1 MEEGRPH
8 GALLL
13 SWAPMIWIKWLL
25 SVLGGVGVFLFGMRT
40 LSDAIRRAS
49 ATSFREFLSSITQS
63 TWVGT
68 MTGLFVT
75 SLLQSS
81 SAVTVTVVSLV
92 NAGLLT
98 IRESIG
104 VLFGANI
111 GTTITVWLI
120 VLSLGGFSLSDL
132 ALPIA
137 GLAVPLLLMER
148 RLPRQAAN
156 MMIGFALLFIGLNLL
171 KGQMESVGAREL
183 FTSIFPE
190 GGGLGSN
197 VLFMLIGATLTA
209 LIQSSSAATALTL
222 AAMVSGL
229 IGLESALAM
238 VLGENIG
245 TTLTANLAAVV
256 GNRTAKRVARIHF
269 LINLFGALWMIWLIP
284 VMAEV
289 LSNLCAAAESQE
301 VRNGYVL
308 ALFHTTF
315 NVLNALL
322 MGLFVESLVKLSK
335 KLVWAEDLEGEA
347 AMSAIPGRIVD
358 ARLSLEEVLNDYR
371 RSASLLRRMTH
382 GVEELLGLLE
392 PGERADV
399 LNNLVK
405 WEERTDR
412 IEQTVSMQL
421 SGIAQQELSPE
432 LSARLAALSAVNPD
446 FERVGDTLLSM
457 AWQMDAKAREGVYFM
472 PKQRTNLLQMIE
484 LLREAIKVM
493 DVQLKS
499 SDVDLDAVAEVEG
512 KINALQAKL
521 REKHV
526 RDVEKGKS
534 PAMSG
539 ILYNDLLSS
548 LEECGDRIA
557 HVSSELSGAQERA

>member
-1 MEEGRPH
+1 
-8 GALLL
+8 
-13 SWAPMIWIKWLL
+13 MIWIKWLL
-25 SVLGGVGVFLFGMRT
+25 SVLGGLGVFLFGMRT

-63 TWVGT
+63 TWVGA
-68 MTGLFVT
+68 MTGVFVT

-81 SAVTVTVVSLV
+81 SAVTVTLVSLV

-137 GLAVPLLLMER
+137 GLAVPLLLMDR

-171 KGQMESVGAREL
+171 KVQMESVGAREL

-269 LINLFGALWMIWLIP
+269 LINVFGALWMIWLIP
-284 VMAEV
+284 IMADA
-289 LSNLCAAAESQE
+289 LSNLFGTADTEE

-308 ALFHTTF
+308 AMFHTTF
-315 NVLNALL
+315 NVLNGLL
-322 MGLFVESLVKLSK
+322 MGLFTETLVKLSK
-335 KLVWAEDLEGEA
+335 TLVWSEDLESEA
-347 AMSAIPGRIVD
+347 TLTTAIPGQIVD
-358 ARLSLEEVLNDYR
+358 ARLSLEEVLNDFR

-382 GVEELLGLLE
+382 GVEELFGLLE
-392 PGERADV
+392 PGDRADV
-399 LNNLVK
+399 LHNLIK

-412 IEQTVSMQL
+412 IEQTVSIHL
-421 SGIAQQELSPE
+421 AGIAQQELSPE
-432 LSARLAALSAVNPD
+432 LSSRLAALSAINPD

-472 PKQRTNLLQMIE
+472 PKQRTNLLLMIE

-493 DVQLKS
+493 DVQLTS
-499 SDVDLDAVAEVEG
+499 SDVDLEAVAEVEG
-512 KINALQAKL
+512 KINALQVKL
-521 REKHV
+521 RERHIQ
-526 RDVEKGKS
+526 DVEKGKY

-557 HVSSELSGAQERA
+557 HVSSELSGAEERV

>member
-1 MEEGRPH
+1 
-8 GALLL
+8 
-13 SWAPMIWIKWLL
+13 MIWIKWLL
-25 SVLGGVGVFLFGMRT
+25 SVLGGLGVFLFGMRT

-63 TWVGT
+63 TWVGA
-68 MTGLFVT
+68 MTGVFVT

-81 SAVTVTVVSLV
+81 SAVTVTLVSLV

-171 KGQMESVGAREL
+171 KVQMESVGAREL

-269 LINLFGALWMIWLIP
+269 LINVFGALWMIWLIP
-284 VMAEV
+284 IMADA
-289 LSNLCAAAESQE
+289 LSSLFGTADTEE

-308 ALFHTTF
+308 AMFHTTF
-315 NVLNALL
+315 NVLNGLL
-322 MGLFVESLVKLSK
+322 MGLFTETLVKLSK
-335 KLVWAEDLEGEA
+335 TLVWSEDLESEA
-347 AMSAIPGRIVD
+347 TLTTAIPGQIVD
-358 ARLSLEEVLNDYR
+358 ARLSLEEVLNDFR

-382 GVEELLGLLE
+382 GVEELFGLLE
-392 PGERADV
+392 PGDRADV
-399 LNNLVK
+399 LHNLIK

-412 IEQTVSMQL
+412 IEQTVSIHL
-421 SGIAQQELSPE
+421 AGIAQQELSPE
-432 LSARLAALSAVNPD
+432 LSSRLAALSAINPD

-472 PKQRTNLLQMIE
+472 PKQRTNLLLMIE

-493 DVQLKS
+493 DVQLTS
-499 SDVDLDAVAEVEG
+499 SDVDLEAVAEVEG
-512 KINALQAKL
+512 KINALQVKL
-521 REKHV
+521 RERHIQ
-526 RDVEKGKS
+526 DVEKGKY

-557 HVSSELSGAQERA
+557 HVSSELSGAEERV

>member
-1 MEEGRPH
+1 
-8 GALLL
+8 
-13 SWAPMIWIKWLL
+13 MIWIKWLL
-25 SVLGGVGVFLFGMRT
+25 SVLGGLGVFLFGMRT

-63 TWVGT
+63 TWVGA
-68 MTGLFVT
+68 MTGVFVT

-81 SAVTVTVVSLV
+81 SAVTVTLVSLV

-137 GLAVPLLLMER
+137 GLAVPLLLMDR

-171 KGQMESVGAREL
+171 KVQMESVGAREL

-269 LINLFGALWMIWLIP
+269 LINVFGALWMIWLIP
-284 VMAEV
+284 IMADA
-289 LSNLCAAAESQE
+289 LSSLFGTADTEE

-308 ALFHTTF
+308 AMFHTTF
-315 NVLNALL
+315 NVLNGLL
-322 MGLFVESLVKLSK
+322 MGLFTETLVKLSK
-335 KLVWAEDLEGEA
+335 TLVWSEDLESEA
-347 AMSAIPGRIVD
+347 TLTTAIPGQIVD
-358 ARLSLEEVLNDYR
+358 ARLSLEEVLNDFR

-382 GVEELLGLLE
+382 GVEELFGLLE
-392 PGERADV
+392 PGDRADV
-399 LNNLVK
+399 LHNLIK

-412 IEQTVSMQL
+412 IEQTVSIHL
-421 SGIAQQELSPE
+421 AGIAQQELSPE
-432 LSARLAALSAVNPD
+432 LSSRLAALSAINPD

-472 PKQRTNLLQMIE
+472 PKQRTNLLLMIE

-493 DVQLKS
+493 DVQLTS
-499 SDVDLDAVAEVEG
+499 SDVDLEAVAEVEG
-512 KINALQAKL
+512 KINALQVKL
-521 REKHV
+521 RERHIQ
-526 RDVEKGKS
+526 DVEKGKY

-557 HVSSELSGAQERA
+557 HVGSELSGAEERV

>member
-1 MEEGRPH
+1 
-8 GALLL
+8 
-13 SWAPMIWIKWLL
+13 MIWIKWLL
-25 SVLGGVGVFLFGMRT
+25 SVLGGLGVFLFGMRT
-40 LSDAIRRAS
+40 MSDAIRRVS

-68 MTGLFVT
+68 MTGVFVT

-81 SAVTVTVVSLV
+81 SAVTVTLVSLV

-111 GTTITVWLI
+111 GTTITAWLI
-120 VLSLGGFSLSDL
+120 VLSLGGFSLGDL

-171 KGQMESVGAREL
+171 KGQMESVGAREM

-269 LINLFGALWMIWLIP
+269 LINAMGACWMIWLIP
-284 VMAEV
+284 FMAETLTSV
-289 LSNLCAAAESQE
+289 FASSETE
-301 VRNGYVL
+301 GVRNGYAL
-308 ALFHTTF
+308 AMFHTTF
-315 NVLNALL
+315 NVLNGLL
-322 MGLFVESLVKLSK
+322 MGLFIEPLVKLSK
-335 KLVWAEDLEGEA
+335 KLVWSEDLEGEA
-347 AMSAIPGRIVD
+347 DLAAAIPGRIED
-358 ARLSLEEVLNDYR
+358 PRLSLEEVQNDFR
-371 RSASLLRRMTH
+371 RSATLLRRMTQ

-392 PGERADV
+392 PADRADL

-405 WEERTDR
+405 WEKRTDR
-412 IEQTVSMQL
+412 IEQTVAIKL
-421 SGIAQQELSPE
+421 AGIAQQELSPE
-432 LSARLAALSAVNPD
+432 LSGRLAALSSINPD
-446 FERVGDTLLSM
+446 FERVADSLLSM
-457 AWQMDAKAREGVYFM
+457 AWQMDAKAREGIYFM
-472 PKQRTNLLQMIE
+472 PKQRTNVLQMLE

-493 DVQLKS
+493 DTQMKS
-499 SDVDLDAVAEVEG
+499 TEVDLDEVAEVEG

-526 RDVEKGKS
+526 RDVEKGKY
-534 PAMSG
+534 PASSG
-539 ILYNDLLSS
+539 ILYGELLSS

-557 HVSSELSGAQERA
+557 HVSASLSGAQERLQA

>member
-1 MEEGRPH
+1 
-8 GALLL
+8 
-13 SWAPMIWIKWLL
+13 MIWIKWLL

-81 SAVTVTVVSLV
+81 SAVTVTLVSLV
-92 NAGLLT
+92 NARLLT

-289 LSNLCAAAESQE
+289 LSNLFAAAESQE

-315 NVLNALL
+315 NVLNAML

-335 KLVWAEDLEGEA
+335 NLVWAEDLEGGA

-392 PGERADV
+392 PGDRADV

-421 SGIAQQELSPE
+421 SDIAQQELSPE

-499 SDVDLDAVAEVEG
+499 SDVDLDAVGEVEG
-512 KINALQAKL
+512 KINALQARL

-526 RDVEKGKS
+526 RDVEKGKY

>member
-1 MEEGRPH
+1 
-8 GALLL
+8 
-13 SWAPMIWIKWLL
+13 MIWIKWLL

-81 SAVTVTVVSLV
+81 SAVTVTLVSLV

-289 LSNLCAAAESQE
+289 LSNLFAAAESQE

-335 KLVWAEDLEGEA
+335 KLVWAEDLEGAA

-392 PGERADV
+392 PGDRADV

-499 SDVDLDAVAEVEG
+499 SDVDLDAVVEVEG

-526 RDVEKGKS
+526 RDVEKGKY

-557 HVSSELSGAQERA
+557 HVSSELSGAKERA

>member
-1 MEEGRPH
+1 
-8 GALLL
+8 
-13 SWAPMIWIKWLL
+13 MIWIKWLL

-81 SAVTVTVVSLV
+81 SAVTVTLVSLV
-92 NAGLLT
+92 NARLLT

-289 LSNLCAAAESQE
+289 LSNLFAAAESQE

-315 NVLNALL
+315 NVLNAML

-335 KLVWAEDLEGEA
+335 NLVWAEDLEGEA

-392 PGERADV
+392 PGDRADV

-421 SGIAQQELSPE
+421 SDIAQQELSPE

-499 SDVDLDAVAEVEG
+499 SDVDLDAVVEVEG

-526 RDVEKGKS
+526 RDVEKGKY

-557 HVSSELSGAQERA
+557 HVSSELSGAKERA

>member
-1 MEEGRPH
+1 
-8 GALLL
+8 
-13 SWAPMIWIKWLL
+13 MIWIKWLL

-40 LSDAIRRAS
+40 MSDAIRRVS

-81 SAVTVTVVSLV
+81 SAVTVTLVSLV

-111 GTTITVWLI
+111 GTTITAWLI
-120 VLSLGGFSLSDL
+120 VLSLGGFSLGDL

-148 RLPRQAAN
+148 RLPRQVAN

-171 KGQMESVGAREL
+171 KGQMESVGAREM

-269 LINLFGALWMIWLIP
+269 LINAMGACWMIWLIP
-284 VMAEV
+284 FMAETLTNV
-289 LSNLCAAAESQE
+289 FASSETE
-301 VRNGYVL
+301 GVRNGYAL
-308 ALFHTTF
+308 AMFHTTF
-315 NVLNALL
+315 NVLNGLL
-322 MGLFVESLVKLSK
+322 MGLFIEPLVKLSK
-335 KLVWAEDLEGEA
+335 KLVWSEDLEGEA
-347 AMSAIPGRIVD
+347 DLATAIPGRIVD
-358 ARLSLEEVLNDYR
+358 PRLSLEEVQNDFR
-371 RSASLLRRMTH
+371 RSATLLRRMTQ

-392 PGERADV
+392 PADRADL

-412 IEQTVSMQL
+412 IEQSVAIKLT
-421 SGIAQQELSPE
+421 GIAQQELSPE
-432 LSARLAALSAVNPD
+432 LSGRLAALSSINPD
-446 FERVGDTLLSM
+446 FERVADTLLSM
-457 AWQMDAKAREGVYFM
+457 AWQMDAKAREGIYFM
-472 PKQRTNLLQMIE
+472 PKQRTNVLQMLE

-493 DVQLKS
+493 DTQMKS
-499 SDVDLDAVAEVEG
+499 TEVDLDEVAEVEG

-526 RDVEKGKS
+526 RDVEKGKY
-534 PAMSG
+534 PASSG
-539 ILYNDLLSS
+539 ILYGELLSS

-557 HVSSELSGAQERA
+557 HVSASLSGAQERLQA

>member
-1 MEEGRPH
+1 
-8 GALLL
+8 
-13 SWAPMIWIKWLL
+13 MIWIKWLL

-40 LSDAIRRAS
+40 MSDAIRRVS

-81 SAVTVTVVSLV
+81 SAVTVTLVSLV

-111 GTTITVWLI
+111 GTTITAWLI
-120 VLSLGGFSLSDL
+120 VLSLGGFSLGDL

-148 RLPRQAAN
+148 RLPRQVAN

-171 KGQMESVGAREL
+171 KGQMESVGAREM

-269 LINLFGALWMIWLIP
+269 LINAMGACWMIWLIP
-284 VMAEV
+284 FMAETLTSV
-289 LSNLCAAAESQE
+289 FASSETE
-301 VRNGYVL
+301 GVRNGYAL
-308 ALFHTTF
+308 AMFHTTF
-315 NVLNALL
+315 NVLNGLL
-322 MGLFVESLVKLSK
+322 MGLFIEPLVKLSK
-335 KLVWAEDLEGEA
+335 KLVWSEDLEGEA
-347 AMSAIPGRIVD
+347 DLATAIPGRIED
-358 ARLSLEEVLNDYR
+358 PRLSLEEVQNDFR
-371 RSASLLRRMTH
+371 RSAALLRRMTQ

-392 PGERADV
+392 PADRADL

-412 IEQTVSMQL
+412 IEQSVAIKLT
-421 SGIAQQELSPE
+421 GIAQQELSPE
-432 LSARLAALSAVNPD
+432 LSGRLAALSSINPD
-446 FERVGDTLLSM
+446 FERVADTLLSM
-457 AWQMDAKAREGVYFM
+457 AWQMDAKAREGIYFM
-472 PKQRTNLLQMIE
+472 PKQRTNVLQMLE

-493 DVQLKS
+493 DTQMKS
-499 SDVDLDAVAEVEG
+499 TEVDLDEVAEVEG

-526 RDVEKGKS
+526 RDVEKGRY
-534 PAMSG
+534 PASSG
-539 ILYNDLLSS
+539 ILYGELLSS

-557 HVSSELSGAQERA
+557 HVSASLSGAQERLQA

>member
-1 MEEGRPH
+1 
-8 GALLL
+8 
-13 SWAPMIWIKWLL
+13 MIWIKWLL
-25 SVLGGVGVFLFGMRT
+25 SVLGGLGVFLFGMRT

-68 MTGLFVT
+68 MTGMFVT

-81 SAVTVTVVSLV
+81 SAVTVTLVSLV

-98 IRESIG
+98 LRESVG

-238 VLGENIG
+238 VLGK
-245 TTLTANLAAVV
+245 TL
-256 GNRTAKRVARIHF
+256 AR
-269 LINLFGALWMIWLIP
+269 
-284 VMAEV
+284 
-289 LSNLCAAAESQE
+289 
-301 VRNGYVL
+301 R
-308 ALFHTTF
+308 
-315 NVLNALL
+315 
-322 MGLFVESLVKLSK
+322 
-335 KLVWAEDLEGEA
+335 
-347 AMSAIPGRIVD
+347 
-358 ARLSLEEVLNDYR
+358 
-371 RSASLLRRMTH
+371 
-382 GVEELLGLLE
+382 
-392 PGERADV
+392 
-399 LNNLVK
+399 
-405 WEERTDR
+405 
-412 IEQTVSMQL
+412 
-421 SGIAQQELSPE
+421 
-432 LSARLAALSAVNPD
+432 
-446 FERVGDTLLSM
+446 
-457 AWQMDAKAREGVYFM
+457 
-472 PKQRTNLLQMIE
+472 
-484 LLREAIKVM
+484 
-493 DVQLKS
+493 
-499 SDVDLDAVAEVEG
+499 
-512 KINALQAKL
+512 
-521 REKHV
+521 
-526 RDVEKGKS
+526 
-534 PAMSG
+534 
-539 ILYNDLLSS
+539 
-548 LEECGDRIA
+548 
-557 HVSSELSGAQERA
+557 

>member
-1 MEEGRPH
+1 
-8 GALLL
+8 
-13 SWAPMIWIKWLL
+13 MIWIKWLL
-25 SVLGGVGVFLFGMRT
+25 SVLGGLGVFLFGMRT
-40 LSDAIRRAS
+40 MSDAIRRVS

-68 MTGLFVT
+68 MTGVFVT

-81 SAVTVTVVSLV
+81 SAVTVTLVSLV

-111 GTTITVWLI
+111 GTTITAWLI
-120 VLSLGGFSLSDL
+120 VLSLGGFSLGDL

-148 RLPRQAAN
+148 RLPRQVAN

-171 KGQMESVGAREL
+171 KGQMESVGAREM
-183 FTSIFPE
+183 FTGIFPE

-269 LINLFGALWMIWLIP
+269 LINAMGACWMIWLIP
-284 VMAEV
+284 FMAETLTSV
-289 LSNLCAAAESQE
+289 FASSETE
-301 VRNGYVL
+301 GVRNGYAL
-308 ALFHTTF
+308 AMFHTTF
-315 NVLNALL
+315 NVLNGLL
-322 MGLFVESLVKLSK
+322 MGLFIEPLVKLSK
-335 KLVWAEDLEGEA
+335 KLVWSEDLEGEA
-347 AMSAIPGRIVD
+347 DLATVIPGRIED
-358 ARLSLEEVLNDYR
+358 PRLNLEEVQNDFR
-371 RSASLLRRMTH
+371 RSATLLRRMTQ

-392 PGERADV
+392 PADRADL

-405 WEERTDR
+405 WENRTDR
-412 IEQTVSMQL
+412 IEQSVAIKL
-421 SGIAQQELSPE
+421 AGIAQQELSPE
-432 LSARLAALSAVNPD
+432 LSGRLAAFSSINPD
-446 FERVGDTLLSM
+446 FERVADTLLSM
-457 AWQMDAKAREGVYFM
+457 AWQMDAKAREGIYFM
-472 PKQRTNLLQMIE
+472 PKQRTNVLQMLE

-493 DVQLKS
+493 DTQMKS
-499 SDVDLDAVAEVEG
+499 TEVDLDEVAEVEG

-526 RDVEKGKS
+526 RDVEKGKY
-534 PAMSG
+534 PASSG
-539 ILYNDLLSS
+539 ILYGELLSS

-557 HVSSELSGAQERA
+557 HVSASLSGAQERLQA

>member
-1 MEEGRPH
+1 
-8 GALLL
+8 
-13 SWAPMIWIKWLL
+13 MIWIKWLL

-81 SAVTVTVVSLV
+81 SAVTVTLVSLV

-289 LSNLCAAAESQE
+289 LSNLFAAAESQE

-308 ALFHTTF
+308 AMFHTTF

-335 KLVWAEDLEGEA
+335 KLVWAEDLEGKA

-392 PGERADV
+392 PGDRADV

-499 SDVDLDAVAEVEG
+499 SDVDLNAVAEVEG

-526 RDVEKGKS
+526 RDVEKGKY

>member
-1 MEEGRPH
+1 
-8 GALLL
+8 
-13 SWAPMIWIKWLL
+13 MIWVKWLL

-68 MTGLFVT
+68 MTGVFVT

-81 SAVTVTVVSLV
+81 SAVTVTLVSLV

-98 IRESIG
+98 VRESIG

-156 MMIGFALLFIGLNLL
+156 MMVGFALMFIGLNLL
-171 KGQMESVGAREL
+171 KVQMESVGAKEL
-183 FTSIFPE
+183 FTAIFPD

-197 VLFMLIGATLTA
+197 AMFMLIGAALTA

-269 LINLFGALWMIWLIP
+269 LINVFGVMWMIWLIP
-284 VMAEV
+284 VMADA
-289 LSNLCAAAESQE
+289 LTSLFAAAETE
-301 VRNGYVL
+301 DVRNGYVL
-308 ALFHTTF
+308 AMFHTTF

-322 MGLFVESLVKLSK
+322 MGLFVETLVKLSTR
-335 KLVWAEDLEGEA
+335 LVWTEDLEGEA
-347 AMSAIPGRIVD
+347 ALTQAFPGQIVD
-358 ARLSLEEVLNDYR
+358 ARLGLEEVLNDYR
-371 RSASLLRRMTH
+371 RSASLLRRMTL
-382 GVEELLGLLE
+382 GVEELFGLLE
-392 PGERADV
+392 PADRADV
-399 LNNLVK
+399 IHNLVK

-412 IEQTVSMQL
+412 IEQAVSAQL

-432 LSARLAALSAVNPD
+432 LSARLSAFSAINSD
-446 FERVGDTLLSM
+446 FERVGDALLSM

-512 KINALQAKL
+512 RINALQAKL

-526 RDVEKGKS
+526 RDVEKGKY

-539 ILYNDLLSS
+539 VLYNDLLSS
-548 LEECGDRIA
+548 LEECGYRIA
-557 HVSSELSGAQERA
+557 HVSAELSGAQQRN

>member
-1 MEEGRPH
+1 
-8 GALLL
+8 
-13 SWAPMIWIKWLL
+13 MIWIKWLL
-25 SVLGGVGVFLFGMRT
+25 SVLGGLGVFLFGMRT
-40 LSDAIRRAS
+40 MSDAIRRVS

-68 MTGLFVT
+68 MTGVFVT

-81 SAVTVTVVSLV
+81 SAVTVTLVSLV

-111 GTTITVWLI
+111 GTTITAWLI
-120 VLSLGGFSLSDL
+120 VLSLGGFSLGDL

-148 RLPRQAAN
+148 RLPRQVAN

-171 KGQMESVGAREL
+171 KGQMESVGAREM
-183 FTSIFPE
+183 FTGIFPE

-269 LINLFGALWMIWLIP
+269 LINAMGACWMIWLIP
-284 VMAEV
+284 FMAETLTSV
-289 LSNLCAAAESQE
+289 FASSETE
-301 VRNGYVL
+301 GVRNGYAL
-308 ALFHTTF
+308 AMFHTTF
-315 NVLNALL
+315 NVLNGLL
-322 MGLFVESLVKLSK
+322 MGLFIESLVKLSK
-335 KLVWAEDLEGEA
+335 KLVWSEDLEGEA
-347 AMSAIPGRIVD
+347 DLATVIPGRIED
-358 ARLSLEEVLNDYR
+358 PRLNLEEVQNDFR
-371 RSASLLRRMTH
+371 RSATLLRRMTQ

-392 PGERADV
+392 PADRADL

-405 WEERTDR
+405 WEKRTDR
-412 IEQTVSMQL
+412 IEQSVAIKL
-421 SGIAQQELSPE
+421 AGIAQQELSPE
-432 LSARLAALSAVNPD
+432 LSGRLAALSSINPD
-446 FERVGDTLLSM
+446 FERVADSLLSM
-457 AWQMDAKAREGVYFM
+457 AWQMDAKAREGIYFM
-472 PKQRTNLLQMIE
+472 PKQRTNVLQMLE

-493 DVQLKS
+493 DTQMKS
-499 SDVDLDAVAEVEG
+499 TEVDLDEVAEVEG

-526 RDVEKGKS
+526 RDVEKGKY
-534 PAMSG
+534 PASSG
-539 ILYNDLLSS
+539 ILYGELLSS

-557 HVSSELSGAQERA
+557 HVSASLSGAQERLQA

>member
-1 MEEGRPH
+1 
-8 GALLL
+8 
-13 SWAPMIWIKWLL
+13 MIWIKWLL
-25 SVLGGVGVFLFGMRT
+25 SVLGGLGVFLFGMRT
-40 LSDAIRRAS
+40 MSDAIRRVS

-68 MTGLFVT
+68 MTGVFVT

-81 SAVTVTVVSLV
+81 SAVTVTLVSLV

-111 GTTITVWLI
+111 GTTITAWLI
-120 VLSLGGFSLSDL
+120 VLSLGGFSLGDL

-148 RLPRQAAN
+148 RLPRQVAN

-171 KGQMESVGAREL
+171 KGQMESVGAREM
-183 FTSIFPE
+183 FTGIFPE

-269 LINLFGALWMIWLIP
+269 LINAMGACWMIWLIP
-284 VMAEV
+284 FMAETLTSV
-289 LSNLCAAAESQE
+289 FASSETE
-301 VRNGYVL
+301 GVRNGYAL
-308 ALFHTTF
+308 AMFHTTF
-315 NVLNALL
+315 NVLNGLL
-322 MGLFVESLVKLSK
+322 MGLFIEPLVKLSK
-335 KLVWAEDLEGEA
+335 KLVWSEDLEGEA
-347 AMSAIPGRIVD
+347 DLATVIPGRIED
-358 ARLSLEEVLNDYR
+358 PRLNLEEVQNDFR
-371 RSASLLRRMTH
+371 RSATLLRRMTQ

-392 PGERADV
+392 PADRADL

-412 IEQTVSMQL
+412 IEQSVAIKL
-421 SGIAQQELSPE
+421 AGIAQQELSPE
-432 LSARLAALSAVNPD
+432 LSGRLAAFSSINPD
-446 FERVGDTLLSM
+446 FERVADTLLSM
-457 AWQMDAKAREGVYFM
+457 AWQMDAKAREGIYFM
-472 PKQRTNLLQMIE
+472 PKQRTNVLQMLE

-493 DVQLKS
+493 DTQMKS
-499 SDVDLDAVAEVEG
+499 TEVDLDEVAEVED

-526 RDVEKGKS
+526 RDVEKGKY
-534 PAMSG
+534 PASSG
-539 ILYNDLLSS
+539 ILYGELLSS

-557 HVSSELSGAQERA
+557 HVSASLSGAQERLQA

>member
-1 MEEGRPH
+1 
-8 GALLL
+8 
-13 SWAPMIWIKWLL
+13 MIWIKWLL

-81 SAVTVTVVSLV
+81 SAVTVTLVSLV

-289 LSNLCAAAESQE
+289 MSNLFAAAESQE

-308 ALFHTTF
+308 AMFHTTF

-335 KLVWAEDLEGEA
+335 KLVWTEDLEGET
-347 AMSAIPGRIVD
+347 AMAAIPGRIVD

-371 RSASLLRRMTH
+371 RSAALLRRMTH
-382 GVEELLGLLE
+382 GIEELFGLLE
-392 PGERADV
+392 PGDRADV

-421 SGIAQQELSPE
+421 SGIAQQELSPD

-499 SDVDLDAVAEVEG
+499 SDVDLEAVAEVEG

-521 REKHV
+521 REKHI
-526 RDVEKGKS
+526 RDVEKGKY

-557 HVSSELSGAQERA
+557 HVSSELSGAQGRA

>member
-1 MEEGRPH
+1 
-8 GALLL
+8 
-13 SWAPMIWIKWLL
+13 MIWIKWLL
-25 SVLGGVGVFLFGMRT
+25 SVLGGLGVFLFGMRT

-63 TWVGT
+63 TWVGA
-68 MTGLFVT
+68 MTGVFVT

-81 SAVTVTVVSLV
+81 SAVTVTLVSLV

-137 GLAVPLLLMER
+137 GLAVPLLLMDR

-171 KGQMESVGAREL
+171 KVQMESVGAREL

-269 LINLFGALWMIWLIP
+269 LINVFGALWMIWLIP
-284 VMAEV
+284 ILADA
-289 LSNLCAAAESQE
+289 LSSLFGTADTEE

-308 ALFHTTF
+308 AMFHTTF
-315 NVLNALL
+315 NVLNGLL
-322 MGLFVESLVKLSK
+322 MGLFTETLVKLSK
-335 KLVWAEDLEGEA
+335 TLVWSEDLESEA
-347 AMSAIPGRIVD
+347 TLTTAIPGQIVD
-358 ARLSLEEVLNDYR
+358 ARLSLEEVLNDFR

-382 GVEELLGLLE
+382 GVEELFGLLE
-392 PGERADV
+392 PGDRADV
-399 LNNLVK
+399 LHNLIK

-412 IEQTVSMQL
+412 IEQTVSIHL
-421 SGIAQQELSPE
+421 AGIAQQELSPE
-432 LSARLAALSAVNPD
+432 LSSRLAALSAINPD

-472 PKQRTNLLQMIE
+472 PKQRTNLLLMIE

-493 DVQLKS
+493 DVQLTS
-499 SDVDLDAVAEVEG
+499 SDVDLEAVAEVEG
-512 KINALQAKL
+512 KINALQVKL
-521 REKHV
+521 RERHIQ
-526 RDVEKGKS
+526 DVEKGKY

-557 HVSSELSGAQERA
+557 HVSSELSGAEERV

>member
-1 MEEGRPH
+1 
-8 GALLL
+8 
-13 SWAPMIWIKWLL
+13 MIWIKWLL

-40 LSDAIRRAS
+40 MSDAIRRVS

-68 MTGLFVT
+68 MTGVFVT

-81 SAVTVTVVSLV
+81 SAVTVTLVSLV

-111 GTTITVWLI
+111 GTTITAWLI
-120 VLSLGGFSLSDL
+120 VLSLGGFSLGDL

-148 RLPRQAAN
+148 RLPRQVAN

-171 KGQMESVGAREL
+171 KGQMESVGAREM
-183 FTSIFPE
+183 FTGIFPE

-269 LINLFGALWMIWLIP
+269 LINAMGACWMIWLIP
-284 VMAEV
+284 FMAETLTSV
-289 LSNLCAAAESQE
+289 FASSETE
-301 VRNGYVL
+301 GVRNGYAL
-308 ALFHTTF
+308 AMFHTTF
-315 NVLNALL
+315 NVLNGLL
-322 MGLFVESLVKLSK
+322 MGLFIESLVKLSK
-335 KLVWAEDLEGEA
+335 KLVWSEDLEGEA
-347 AMSAIPGRIVD
+347 DLVTAIPGRIED
-358 ARLSLEEVLNDYR
+358 PRLNLEEVQNDFR
-371 RSASLLRRMTH
+371 RSATLLRRMTQ

-392 PGERADV
+392 PADRADL

-405 WEERTDR
+405 WEKRTDR
-412 IEQTVSMQL
+412 IEQSVAIKL
-421 SGIAQQELSPE
+421 AGIAQQELSPE
-432 LSARLAALSAVNPD
+432 LSGRLAAFSSINPD
-446 FERVGDTLLSM
+446 FERVADTLLSM
-457 AWQMDAKAREGVYFM
+457 AWQMDAKAREGIYFM
-472 PKQRTNLLQMIE
+472 PKQRTNVLQMLE

-493 DVQLKS
+493 DTQMKS
-499 SDVDLDAVAEVEG
+499 TEVDLDEVAEVEG

-526 RDVEKGKS
+526 RDVEKGKY
-534 PAMSG
+534 PASSG
-539 ILYNDLLSS
+539 ILYGELLSS

-557 HVSSELSGAQERA
+557 HVSASLSGAQERLQA

>member
-1 MEEGRPH
+1 
-8 GALLL
+8 
-13 SWAPMIWIKWLL
+13 MIWIKWLL

-68 MTGLFVT
+68 MTGVFVT

-81 SAVTVTVVSLV
+81 SAVTVTLVSLV

-156 MMIGFALLFIGLNLL
+156 MMVGFALMFIGLNLL
-171 KGQMESVGAREL
+171 KVQMESVGAKEL
-183 FTSIFPE
+183 FTAIFPE

-197 VLFMLIGATLTA
+197 AMFMLIGATLTA

-269 LINLFGALWMIWLIP
+269 LINVFGVMWMIWLIP
-284 VMAEV
+284 LMADA
-289 LSNLCAAAESQE
+289 LTSLFAAAETE
-301 VRNGYVL
+301 DVRNGYVL
-308 ALFHTTF
+308 AMFHTTF

-322 MGLFVESLVKLSK
+322 MGLFVETLVKFSK
-335 KLVWAEDLEGEA
+335 KLVWTEDLEGDA
-347 AMSAIPGRIVD
+347 ALTQAFPGQIVD
-358 ARLSLEEVLNDYR
+358 ARLGLEEVLNDYR
-371 RSASLLRRMTH
+371 RSASLLRRMTLA
-382 GVEELLGLLE
+382 VEELFGLLE
-392 PGERADV
+392 PADRADV
-399 LNNLVK
+399 IHNLVK

-412 IEQTVSMQL
+412 IEQAVSAQL

-446 FERVGDTLLSM
+446 FERVGDALLSM

-526 RDVEKGKS
+526 RDVEKGKY

-539 ILYNDLLSS
+539 VLYNDLLSS

-557 HVSSELSGAQERA
+557 HVSAELSGAQQRN

>member
-1 MEEGRPH
+1 
-8 GALLL
+8 
-13 SWAPMIWIKWLL
+13 MIWIKWLL
-25 SVLGGVGVFLFGMRT
+25 SVLGGLGVFLFGMRT

-68 MTGLFVT
+68 MTGMFVT

-81 SAVTVTVVSLV
+81 SAVTVTLVSLV

-98 IRESIG
+98 LRESVG

-269 LINLFGALWMIWLIP
+269 LINLFGAMWMIWLIP

-289 LSNLCAAAESQE
+289 LTSVFASAESE
-301 VRNGYVL
+301 DVRNGYVL
-308 ALFHTTF
+308 AMFHTTF
-315 NVLNALL
+315 NVLNGLL
-322 MGLFVESLVKLSK
+322 MGLFIESLVKMSK
-335 KLVWAEDLEGEA
+335 KLVWSEDVESESGLV
-347 AMSAIPGRIVD
+347 SAIPGRIVD
-358 ARLSLEEVLNDYR
+358 ARLSLEEVQNDFR
-371 RSASLLRRMTH
+371 RSASLLRRMTQ
-382 GVEELLGLLE
+382 GMEELFGLLE
-392 PGERADV
+392 PGDRADV

-412 IEQTVSMQL
+412 IELAIGMKL

-432 LSARLAALSAVNPD
+432 LSGRLSALSAINPD
-446 FERVGDTLLSM
+446 FERVGDALLSM
-457 AWQMDAKAREGVYFM
+457 AWQMDTKAREGVYFM
-472 PKQRTNLLQMIE
+472 PKQRLNLLQMLE

-499 SDVDLDAVAEVEG
+499 SEVDLDAVAEVEG
-512 KINALQAKL
+512 KINALRNKL

-526 RDVEKGKS
+526 KDVEKGKY
-534 PAMSG
+534 PAQSG
-539 ILYNDLLSS
+539 ILYSDLLSS

-557 HVSSELSGAQERA
+557 HVSAELSGAKDRV

>member
-1 MEEGRPH
+1 
-8 GALLL
+8 
-13 SWAPMIWIKWLL
+13 MIWIKWLL
-25 SVLGGVGVFLFGMRT
+25 SVLGGLGVFLFGMRT
-40 LSDAIRRAS
+40 MSDAIRRVS

-68 MTGLFVT
+68 MTGVFVT

-81 SAVTVTVVSLV
+81 SAVTVTLVSLV

-111 GTTITVWLI
+111 GTTITAWLI
-120 VLSLGGFSLSDL
+120 VLSLGGFSLGDL

-148 RLPRQAAN
+148 RLPRQVAN

-171 KGQMESVGAREL
+171 KGQMESVGAREM

-269 LINLFGALWMIWLIP
+269 LINAMGACWMIWLIP
-284 VMAEV
+284 FMAETLTSV
-289 LSNLCAAAESQE
+289 FASSETE
-301 VRNGYVL
+301 GVRNGYAL
-308 ALFHTTF
+308 AMFHTTF
-315 NVLNALL
+315 NVLNGLL
-322 MGLFVESLVKLSK
+322 MGLFIEPLVKLSK
-335 KLVWAEDLEGEA
+335 KLVWSEDLEGEA
-347 AMSAIPGRIVD
+347 DLATVIPGRIED
-358 ARLSLEEVLNDYR
+358 PRLNLEEVQNDFR
-371 RSASLLRRMTH
+371 RSATLLRRMTQ

-392 PGERADV
+392 PADRADL

-412 IEQTVSMQL
+412 IEQSVAIKL
-421 SGIAQQELSPE
+421 AGIAQQELSPE
-432 LSARLAALSAVNPD
+432 LSGRLAALSSINPD
-446 FERVGDTLLSM
+446 FERVADSLLSM
-457 AWQMDAKAREGVYFM
+457 AWQMDAKAREGIYFM
-472 PKQRTNLLQMIE
+472 PKQRTNVLQMLE

-493 DVQLKS
+493 DTQMKS
-499 SDVDLDAVAEVEG
+499 TEVDLDEVVEVEG

-526 RDVEKGKS
+526 RDVEKGRY
-534 PAMSG
+534 PASSG
-539 ILYNDLLSS
+539 ILYGELLSS

-557 HVSSELSGAQERA
+557 HVSASLSGAQERLQA

>member
-1 MEEGRPH
+1 M
-8 GALLL
+8 
-13 SWAPMIWIKWLL
+13 L

-81 SAVTVTVVSLV
+81 SAVTVTLVSLV

-98 IRESIG
+98 IRESVG

-111 GTTITVWLI
+111 GTTITAWLI
-120 VLSLGGFSLSDL
+120 VLSLGGFSLSEL

-197 VLFMLIGATLTA
+197 VLFLMIGATVTA
-209 LIQSSSAATALTL
+209 LIQSSSAAMALTL
-222 AAMVSGL
+222 AAMSSGL
-229 IGLESALAM
+229 IEIESALAM
-238 VLGENIG
+238 VLGENVG

-269 LINLFGALWMIWLIP
+269 LINFFGVMWMIWLIP
-284 VMAEV
+284 VMADV
-289 LSNLCAAAESQE
+289 LSGIFASADNEE

-308 ALFHTTF
+308 AMFHTTF
-315 NVLNALL
+315 NIVNGLL
-322 MGLFVESLVKLSK
+322 MGLFIDGLVKVSK
-335 KLVWAEDLEGEA
+335 KLVWSEDAEPDSGLVA
-347 AMSAIPGRIVD
+347 SIPGRIVD
-358 ARLSLEEVLNDYR
+358 ARLSLEEVQSDFR
-371 RSASLLRRMTH
+371 RSASLLRRMTQ
-382 GVEELLGLLE
+382 GMEELFGLLE

-405 WEERTDR
+405 WEE
-412 IEQTVSMQL
+412 
-421 SGIAQQELSPE
+421 P
-432 LSARLAALSAVNPD
+432 
-446 FERVGDTLLSM
+446 
-457 AWQMDAKAREGVYFM
+457 
-472 PKQRTNLLQMIE
+472 
-484 LLREAIKVM
+484 
-493 DVQLKS
+493 
-499 SDVDLDAVAEVEG
+499 
-512 KINALQAKL
+512 
-521 REKHV
+521 H
-526 RDVEKGKS
+526 
-534 PAMSG
+534 
-539 ILYNDLLSS
+539 
-548 LEECGDRIA
+548 
-557 HVSSELSGAQERA
+557 

>member
-1 MEEGRPH
+1 
-8 GALLL
+8 
-13 SWAPMIWIKWLL
+13 
-25 SVLGGVGVFLFGMRT
+25 
-40 LSDAIRRAS
+40 
-49 ATSFREFLSSITQS
+49 
-63 TWVGT
+63 
-68 MTGLFVT
+68 
-75 SLLQSS
+75 
-81 SAVTVTVVSLV
+81 
-92 NAGLLT
+92 
-98 IRESIG
+98 
-104 VLFGANI
+104 
-111 GTTITVWLI
+111 
-120 VLSLGGFSLSDL
+120 
-132 ALPIA
+132 
-137 GLAVPLLLMER
+137 
-148 RLPRQAAN
+148 
-156 MMIGFALLFIGLNLL
+156 
-171 KGQMESVGAREL
+171 
-183 FTSIFPE
+183 
-190 GGGLGSN
+190 
-197 VLFMLIGATLTA
+197 
-209 LIQSSSAATALTL
+209 
-222 AAMVSGL
+222 
-229 IGLESALAM
+229 
-238 VLGENIG
+238 
-245 TTLTANLAAVV
+245 
-256 GNRTAKRVARIHF
+256 
-269 LINLFGALWMIWLIP
+269 
-284 VMAEV
+284 
-289 LSNLCAAAESQE
+289 
-301 VRNGYVL
+301 
-308 ALFHTTF
+308 
-315 NVLNALL
+315 
-322 MGLFVESLVKLSK
+322 
-335 KLVWAEDLEGEA
+335 
-347 AMSAIPGRIVD
+347 MSAIPGRIVD

-392 PGERADV
+392 PGDRADV

-499 SDVDLDAVAEVEG
+499 SDVDLDAVAEVDG

-526 RDVEKGKS
+526 RDVEKGKY